1 MNKRNIQFG
10 IEQNEFSKSPFL
22 ESHSH
27 LCYARSGTSGG
38 NCAAG
43 FGVCCLGMI
52 LSYCLE
58 FKNGLCLSLNPLT
71 LSSSVYTASC
81 TTLTEVSQNNTYL
94 RNPSYPS
101 AYPTSTSTTTC
112 GYKISK
118 AASTVCQLRLDYETL
133 VLGQTAATGVCT
145 DSLATTTT
153 ADNSVT

>member
-1 MNKRNIQFG
+1 MDTFWDSIKEF
-10 IEQNEFSKSPFL
+10 IELVPHGSTTL
-22 ESHSH
+22 I
-27 LCYARSGTSGG
+27 
-38 NCAAG
+38 
-43 FGVCCLGMI
+43 CLI
-52 LSYCLE
+52 
-58 FKNGLCLSLNPLT
+58 F
-71 LSSSVYTASC
+71 SSVYSATC
-81 TTLTEVSQNNTYL
+81 TTSTEVSQNNTYL

-101 AYPTSTSTTTC
+101 AYPTSTTTTTC